1 MLRCDTESPL
11 TIALPISLSE
21 STPLFLVPILRR
33 TARMAVCV
41 PHAMSSGLSTG
52 MAEVTAM
59 SESAF
64 CKRFQS
70 SYESSPSMSPPDLPS
85 RKRYHG
91 TSELVEDS
99 EEDDD
104 EEDEEIEESMNSDS
118 VSKDVDDEGPTAE
131 DEDLALYE
139 GLVLR
144 SDELGLEEDDEE
156 AVPGLH
162 RVTTVIPICPSPSV
176 VPSPISSPMISL
188 IVPSP
193 IATPATAETDGF
205 LTELG
210 ASGRVT
216 RGDCFVNH
224 DELRKI
230 GGSYRLLC
238 LRELD
243 EVVDSM
249 RRGQERPRG
258 VVRRANRSNRPDG
271 HGEYQKEL

>member
-1 MLRCDTESPL
+1 
-11 TIALPISLSE
+11 
-21 STPLFLVPILRR
+21 
-33 TARMAVCV
+33 
-41 PHAMSSGLSTG
+41 MSSGLSAS
-52 MAEVTAM
+52 MAEVEAM

-64 CKRFQS
+64 RKKFRS
-70 SYESSPSMSPPDLPS
+70 SYESLPSVSPPDLPS
-85 RKRYHG
+85 RKHYRG

-104 EEDEEIEESMNSDS
+104 EEDEEIEESMDYDNGRGPRRGGGGCTWGQQQAALVVRTA
-118 VSKDVDDEGPTAE
+118 VSAPLGLGYGALRRRE
-131 DEDLALYE
+131 LA
-139 GLVLR
+139 
-144 SDELGLEEDDEE
+144 LEEDQ
-156 AVPGLH
+156 LH

-238 LRELD
+238 LRGTI
-243 EVVDSM
+243 
-249 RRGQERPRG
+249 RT
-258 VVRRANRSNRPDG
+258 
-271 HGEYQKEL
+271 